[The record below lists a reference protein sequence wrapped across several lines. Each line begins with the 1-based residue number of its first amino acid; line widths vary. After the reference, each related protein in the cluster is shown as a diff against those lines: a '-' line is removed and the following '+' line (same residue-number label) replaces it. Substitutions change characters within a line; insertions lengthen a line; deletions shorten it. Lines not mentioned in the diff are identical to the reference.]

1 MSAPSAPLLSAQ
13 AIRIDVDGI
22 PAIDGLS
29 FETTA
34 KRVLVLGASRALF
47 EGAAGIRPI
56 SRGTLNIEGLAPHEA
71 LKKGA
76 LAGAPLDPPLPKE
89 WTPRVAI
96 TWAAKMS
103 GQAPRIASA
112 SADAAIGTLH
122 LESIADLPLGS
133 AMLAGRRAVMVAAAL
148 ATGADALMIDSPL
161 VDLDVESGG
170 FLAGVIAKAIEA
182 KKWVVFSGRLPL
194 TCDLALAAEEA
205 IVVFGSTV
213 VFRGSPSEVA
223 MFGGRTMLRVAGDAE
238 ALHRLL
244 GERGASVETYSPELL
259 TVHLPE
265 GLTTLDLVRA
275 AEDANVALL
284 EMHPLSRTFS

>member
-1 MSAPSAPLLSAQ
+1 MNAPSAPLLSAQ

-103 GQAPRIASA
+103 GQAPRK
-112 SADAAIGTLH
+112 IG
-122 LESIADLPLGS
+122 
-133 AMLAGRRAVMVAAAL
+133 RAHV
-148 ATGADALMIDSPL
+148 
-161 VDLDVESGG
+161 
-170 FLAGVIAKAIEA
+170 
-182 KKWVVFSGRLPL
+182 
-194 TCDLALAAEEA
+194 
-205 IVVFGSTV
+205 
-213 VFRGSPSEVA
+213 
-223 MFGGRTMLRVAGDAE
+223 
-238 ALHRLL
+238 
-244 GERGASVETYSPELL
+244 
-259 TVHLPE
+259 
-265 GLTTLDLVRA
+265 
-275 AEDANVALL
+275 
-284 EMHPLSRTFS
+284 